1 MHFPFNKPLEDY
13 TNDELITLFAALNQK
28 LQVILAEGRKREMIY
43 FLKEQEQLD
52 LINEIFNREDVS
64 G

>member
-13 TNDELITLFAALNQK
+13 TNDELIALFAALNQK
-28 LQVILAEGRKREMIY
+28 LQVILAEGRKREILY
-43 FLKEQEQLD
+43 FLKEQEQLN
-52 LINEIFNREDVS
+52 LLNEIFNREDVS